1 MDNITFHDDLHGF
14 LPDHGTGKACL
25 EAKLEAQL
33 AIITGRP
40 LHHIYL
46 DFARSARSHC
56 YETMAWAPMCCVSL
70 LTFGTATPWCHANR
84 QSLGNLSQH
93 GEDSRLVTYRHQYSS
108 TS

>member
-14 LPDHGTGKACL
+14 LPDRGMGMACL

-46 DFARSARSHC
+46 DFTKAYNLLDQEHTLTLLCDYGVGPRMLCIISHFWERHMMMPRQQAVYGEPFPAR
-56 YETMAWAPMCCVSL
+56 
-70 LTFGTATPWCHANR
+70 
-84 QSLGNLSQH
+84 
-93 GEDSRLVTYRHQYSS
+93 
-108 TS
+108 